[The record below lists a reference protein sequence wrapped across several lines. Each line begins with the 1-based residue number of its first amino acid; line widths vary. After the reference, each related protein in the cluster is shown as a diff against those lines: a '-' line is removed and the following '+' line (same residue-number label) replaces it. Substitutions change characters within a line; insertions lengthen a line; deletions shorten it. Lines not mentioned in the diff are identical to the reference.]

1 MPSAFNIFAFLL
13 IISGLISLILCW
25 HIINKLVGGIRFFAL
40 IMLGIAIWA
49 IGYGL
54 ELTCTNLADMVFYTN
69 IQYLGIATLPSL
81 WIIFVLKF
89 IGKNNWLSIKTVLL
103 LFLEPGLTL
112 FFKIDQRY
120 HLVYKNVVLDTSNQ
134 LSLLQITPG
143 PWYYI
148 HTIYFYLL
156 LLIGILL
163 LIFRFKKAHGLF
175 RRQNEILIIGAIVPW
190 AISITYLFHL
200 RPLKQIDL
208 TPISFIITSFMVS
221 IGFLRYKLFNII
233 PIAREKIIEAL
244 SEGILVI
251 DSLNRI
257 IDLNP
262 EMQNILGNENKSW
275 IGKNVNAIFKEI
287 EFDVSAHLS
296 TSDKN
301 VEVLRDING
310 KRYCYSVKI
319 TPLFEKKDIISGN
332 ILLFRD
338 ITERKESL
346 LKLESLNQL
355 KDRLFSIIAHDLRS
369 PLISLMDILNLV
381 GEGMVTDNEFKLLL
395 PKIAKNIGYTSG
407 LVENLLY
414 WSKSQLSGMVTDPTR
429 VDIFAMTEMTLEA
442 FADMIT
448 GKDLKVNN
456 QIATGTLVLSDKH
469 MLQAVF
475 RNLITNAIKFCN
487 SGDKITISCD
497 IEGNIAT
504 IKVADT
510 GIGISEENLIK
521 LFASQTF
528 TTMGTINEKG
538 TGLGLLLCKDFIEKN
553 NGKIWVESVLNQGS
567 TFYFSLPVVV

>member
-1 MPSAFNIFAFLL
+1 
-13 IISGLISLILCW
+13 
-25 HIINKLVGGIRFFAL
+25 
-40 IMLGIAIWA
+40 
-49 IGYGL
+49 
-54 ELTCTNLADMVFYTN
+54 
-69 IQYLGIATLPSL
+69 
-81 WIIFVLKF
+81 
-89 IGKNNWLSIKTVLL
+89 
-103 LFLEPGLTL
+103 
-112 FFKIDQRY
+112 
-120 HLVYKNVVLDTSNQ
+120 
-134 LSLLQITPG
+134 
-143 PWYYI
+143 
-148 HTIYFYLL
+148 
-156 LLIGILL
+156 
-163 LIFRFKKAHGLF
+163 
-175 RRQNEILIIGAIVPW
+175 
-190 AISITYLFHL
+190 
-200 RPLKQIDL
+200 
-208 TPISFIITSFMVS
+208 
-221 IGFLRYKLFNII
+221 
-233 PIAREKIIEAL
+233 
-244 SEGILVI
+244 
-251 DSLNRI
+251 
-257 IDLNP
+257 
-262 EMQNILGNENKSW
+262 
-275 IGKNVNAIFKEI
+275 
-287 EFDVSAHLS
+287 
-296 TSDKN
+296 
-301 VEVLRDING
+301 
-310 KRYCYSVKI
+310 
-319 TPLFEKKDIISGN
+319 
-332 ILLFRD
+332 
-338 ITERKESL
+338 
-346 LKLESLNQL
+346 
-355 KDRLFSIIAHDLRS
+355 
-369 PLISLMDILNLV
+369 MDILNLV